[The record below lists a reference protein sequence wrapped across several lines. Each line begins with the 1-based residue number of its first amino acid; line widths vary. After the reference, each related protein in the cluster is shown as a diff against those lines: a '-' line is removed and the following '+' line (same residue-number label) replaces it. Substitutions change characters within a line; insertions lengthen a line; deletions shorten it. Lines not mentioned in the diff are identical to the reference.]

1 MSTLIKRL
9 AAVTGLLVL
18 LMAGIHP
25 VFAKPPQDITFTIS
39 PQSTLTLNGNSTL
52 HKFSFKAEK
61 IDGSLAVDA
70 NAFKQDPLQSVAR
83 DSQGK
88 VVIPVKSL
96 DSGEKGLDK
105 NMQKAMKAK
114 QHPEIVFTLQNLS
127 VADTSDSTGNWTV
140 LNASG
145 VLQIAG
151 TGRAVQLQVRG
162 KQVDR
167 NELRFSG
174 STKLAMTD
182 FGIKPPKLML
192 GAIKTDNEIE
202 VDFNIIVKTS
212 QDLAVLT
219 D

>member
-1 MSTLIKRL
+1 MSILIKRL
-9 AAVTGLLVL
+9 IAVTGLLVL
-18 LMAGIHP
+18 LMAGINP
-25 VFAKPPQDITFTIS
+25 VFAKPPQEITFTIS

-52 HKFSFKAEK
+52 HRFSFKAEK
-61 IDGSLAVDA
+61 IDGSLAVNA

-105 NMQKAMKAK
+105 NMRKAMKAK
-114 QHPEIVFTLQNLS
+114 QHPEIVFTLHNLS

-151 TGRAVQLQVRG
+151 TDQLVQLRVQG
-162 KQVDR
+162 KQIDH

-174 STKLAMTD
+174 SKKLEMTD

-212 QDLAVLT
+212 QDLALLS